1 MTALSTRARH
11 LGTALAHPAARNTWR
26 DSLRLRPADAVFVPA
41 LKVGIAAT
49 VVLVAGGLA
58 GHPQLAGIASLGA
71 LTSAF
76 GRYQPYRRLGQLLG
90 IVGGSLV
97 LAVGLGAALGVA
109 GAPFWLE
116 ISILSLLA
124 GAAAHLF
131 TACRISG
138 PGAVILVFA
147 ASAGAGFAQSPSDIL
162 AVLIAAVIGTS
173 VGWLV
178 AMAPALVL
186 PLGPARLATARA
198 ISAVVRCSGDDGGT
212 HRADA
217 ALALGNARQAVAL
230 SASSRWRG
238 SPRAAVLLQEAEVLN
253 GLLDD
258 AAHVLGAAQVGGPD
272 LDRLAASEAALRTIR
287 TIPASPDARRSSL
300 EPAIA
305 LWRTARAGI
314 ASRDSIHQA
323 LRMIAASVLAGWGA
337 TALGLGHPL
346 WASMGA
352 VAALQGVNYAVTVQ
366 RSIQRLLG
374 NVIGALVAIVVLW
387 FAPGFWPSVA
397 LVILFQLLAELAVL
411 KNYTLTT
418 IAVTPMALIMTG
430 LGSHLGP
437 EAAVTR
443 VADTLVGVLAG
454 VAVAALSI
462 SLHDR
467 HHLPAA
473 ERQSGQAPPQPR

>member
-1 MTALSTRARH
+1 MTALTTRVRH
-11 LGTALAHPAARNTWR
+11 FGTALAHPVARRTWR
-26 DSLRLRPADAVFVPA
+26 ESLRLRPADAVFAPA
-41 LKVGIAAT
+41 LKVGVAAT

-71 LTSAF
+71 LVSAF

-90 IVGGSLV
+90 IVAGSLV
-97 LAVGLGAALGVA
+97 LAVGLGAAMGVA

-147 ASAGAGFAQSPSDIL
+147 ASAGAGFAQSPADIL
-162 AVLIAAVIGTS
+162 AVLTAAAIGTS

-198 ISAVVRCSGDDGGT
+198 ISAVVRCGTDDGGA
-212 HRADA
+212 HRAAA
-217 ALALGNARQAVAL
+217 ALAVSNARQAVAL
-230 SASSRWRG
+230 SAPSGWRA
-238 SPRAAVLLQEAEVLN
+238 SQRAAELLREAEVLN

-258 AAHVLGAAQVGGPD
+258 ASHVLVAPQVGGPE
-272 LDRLAASEAALRTIR
+272 LERLAAREAALRTIR
-287 TIPASPDARRSSL
+287 TSPASPDARRSSL

-305 LWRTARAGI
+305 LWRTVRAGL

-352 VAALQGVNYAVTVQ
+352 VAALQGVNYSVTVQ

-397 LVILFQLLAELAVL
+397 LVIMFQLLAELAVL

-467 HHLPAA
+467 HHLPA
-473 ERQSGQAPPQPR
+473 P